1 MSSPEVVAHVG
12 RMVRAERARLGYT
25 SVEKATS
32 AAGIKSYKT
41 LAQFELGKSMPN
53 AATRALIED
62 LLMWRDGSL
71 TEALKQDDLEVLSF
85 EWFRD
90 WEKEEPVSAAAD
102 LSDEAL
108 LTELIKRLDRIRLQV
123 AGAPAVVADVEAV
136 VRGGKSASGGADFG
150 KRTPAEMVHQSAYD
164 LAAHTPRGGKKV
176 DPRKA
181 TRK

>member
-1 MSSPEVVAHVG
+1 
-12 RMVRAERARLGYT
+12 MVRAERARLGYT
-25 SVEKATS
+25 SAEKAST
-32 AAGIKSYKT
+32 AAGMKNYKT
-41 LAQFELGKSMPN
+41 LSQFELGHTMPN
-53 AATRALIED
+53 AANRSLVED

-71 TEALKQDDLEVLSF
+71 TEALSKEPDEVTF
-85 EWFRD
+85 EFLRD
-90 WEKEEPVSAAAD
+90 WEKEEPVTAAAD

-150 KRTPAEMVHQSAYD
+150 KRTPAERLHQSAYD